1 MPIEPDNEMTTDTQN
16 KLKIASFRTTD
27 GAWAEFTAAARAIG
41 LTATDV
47 LKAAMEQFVAGEYSP
62 AVNTGISTGVSTS
75 PSISREEIQ
84 QLIDTTVST
93 AVSTAISTQP
103 RHDDV
108 NTDMGMQVIT
118 REEIQSLINTAISTP
133 VNTGLDRTSVEEM
146 IRYEIETTS
155 TRIDRVE
162 VEVLIEQSISRHTPP
177 SGGIGISTLTDRVE
191 AIEMRLGATKS
202 TPPEPSPEAT
212 QTSQT
217 QYTAKELAQ
226 VLKTST
232 QLLGKWRDDGKLK
245 GLGYK
250 AMQDGRSWVYYA
262 IDTSTNSDHE

>member
-84 QLIDTTVST
+84 QLIDT
-93 AVSTAISTQP
+93 AVSTAISMQS
-103 RHDDV
+103 RHDDMGIG
-108 NTDMGMQVIT
+108 MGMQMIT

-177 SGGIGISTLTDRVE
+177 SGGIGISALTDRVE